1 MSEKKENKAA
11 TGERLCVVMPVYN
24 EEAAIGGVLRKWH
37 EALSALGVDFEIR
50 AWNDGSRDNSLMA
63 MQLVADELGPRVV
76 IRNKPNEGH
85 GPTLL
90 RAYRDAADAGFDWIF
105 QVDSDDEMGPERFA
119 TLWEQRVEH
128 DFLVGRREG
137 RRQAWPRKLVS
148 WVSRFCVRVFFG
160 KGVWDVNAPYRL
172 MRTTSFRDYLARIP
186 SDTFAPNVI
195 LSGLA
200 VHDRLRMLEIAV
212 PQHERTTGEVSIRK
226 WKLLGAATK
235 SFAQTVDFAFHGKGL
250 LLGFGLLFVAL
261 GIVFGLG
268 WLVLGKTIRMLYE
281 GTFPITALN
290 SLVSGQEVHD
300 VSHYLDY
307 IGGLYRVVWWGVG
320 WGTMLLFVGWMADRG
335 QRTRRFL
342 ASPKGWAIFA
352 FLALLST
359 VLKFHAS
366 LAGWNFDFESYEI
379 VADIVQAD
387 GNVYMQTH
395 RYNYGPVWFWILGYL
410 RNLPGAGFRW
420 GIIALLSLSDIGLGA
435 ILWRKG
441 LRFATAVFMLSN
453 ISIHITGFHNQ
464 FDNLAVLCAFGALLL
479 MDRAK
484 TPEHKSLILHWLGVS
499 ALGISIT
506 LKHVFVFMPFW
517 LLFRTG
523 DWRRRMWSCLIP
535 LSLFGISLVA
545 YAGIPELLESKE
557 FSDALSRFAA
567 NHQELGL
574 GCGAKQFLADMR
586 QIDYPG
592 NEIVKNVLKYRSH
605 NNGQF
610 YRWVLGANIVWVLP
624 NTLFFFVAML
634 GIGWLTRKRS
644 HFDAGL
650 IYSLGM
656 FVFSPAIAM
665 QYYAIPALPAAV
677 YWFPFGLLYHAIL
690 GGCFLLQNGK
700 ITVRVIPILLGTF
713 LLLGCLIIALRM
725 EIASGLRKTA
735 VFLTSKTPH

>member
-1 MSEKKENKAA
+1 MNEMEENQAV

-37 EALSALGVDFEIR
+37 KTLSALGIDFEIR
-50 AWNDGSRDNSLMA
+50 AWDDGSRDSSLMS
-63 MQLVADELGPRVV
+63 MQLVADELGARVV

-90 RAYRDAADAGFDWIF
+90 RAYRDAADAGFEWIF
-105 QVDSDDEMGPERFA
+105 QVDSDDEMGPGRFA

-172 MRTTSFRDYLARIP
+172 MRTASFRDYLARIP

-200 VHDRLRMLEIAV
+200 ARDRLRMLEIAV

-226 WKLLGAATK
+226 WKLLGAAAK
-235 SFAQTVDFAFHGKGL
+235 SFAQTVDFAFHGKGRFL
-250 LLGFGLLFVAL
+250 AFGLLFAALSIPFAL
-261 GIVFGLG
+261 GWI
-268 WLVLGKTIRMLYE
+268 VLGKTIRMLYE
-281 GTFPITALN
+281 GAFPITACN

-300 VSHYLDY
+300 LDY
-307 IGGLYRVVWWGVG
+307 FGGLYRAVWWGVG
-320 WGTMLLFVGWMADRG
+320 WGSTMLLVGWMANRG

-342 ASPKGWAIFA
+342 ESPKGWTIFA

-379 VADIVQAD
+379 VADIVQSD

-395 RYNYGPVWFWILGYL
+395 RYNYGPVWFWILGCL

-441 LRFATAVFMLSN
+441 LRFATAIFMLSN

-479 MDRAK
+479 MDCAK
-484 TPEHKSLILHWLGVS
+484 THGQKSAILHWLGVG
-499 ALGISIT
+499 ALGISIA

-523 DWRRRMWSCLIP
+523 DWRRRMWSWLIP
-535 LSLFGISLVA
+535 LSLFGISLAV

-567 NHQELGL
+567 THQELGL
-574 GCGAKQFLADMR
+574 GFGARQFWADIR
-586 QIDYPG
+586 QIDFPG
-592 NEIVKNVLKYRSH
+592 NAIVENVLKYRSL

-610 YRWVLGANIVWVLP
+610 YRWVLGANIVWMLP

-634 GIGWLTRKRS
+634 GVGWISRKRT
-644 HFDAGL
+644 HFESGL
-650 IYSLGM
+650 VYCLGM

-677 YWFPFGLLYHAIL
+677 YWSPFGLLYHAIL
-690 GGCFLLQNGK
+690 GGCFFLQNGEM
-700 ITVRVIPILLGTF
+700 TVHVIPILLGTF
-713 LLLGCLIIALRM
+713 LLLGCLTTALRM

-735 VFLTSKTPH
+735 NFLTRETQHR